1 MNLVR
6 KVEEKMNKEII
17 AIKTRLMAKSSG
29 DGHYVAIAIGLLLAL
44 AIGGIVWAIAGGS
57 SGMVQTWITKITT
70 KVSSFIDKITSAN
83 LT

>member
-17 AIKTRLMAKSSG
+17 ALKTRLMAKNSG

-44 AIGGIVWAIAGGS
+44 AIGGIVWAVAGGS
-57 SGMVQTWITKITT
+57 SGMVQTWITKITS
-70 KVSSFIDKITSAN
+70 KVSSFIDKITKTN